1 MKELIS
7 KIEEILEVENIDI
20 TMKFEDFDEWDSLAG
35 ISVIAML
42 SSDYNISITT
52 KELKEFN
59 SIESFCKKVLGA

>member
-20 TMKFEDFDEWDSLAG
+20 TKKFEDFDEWDSLAS

-42 SSDYNISITT
+42 SSDYNISMTT
-52 KELKEFN
+52 KELKDFN
-59 SIESFCKKVLGA
+59 SIDAFCKRILG